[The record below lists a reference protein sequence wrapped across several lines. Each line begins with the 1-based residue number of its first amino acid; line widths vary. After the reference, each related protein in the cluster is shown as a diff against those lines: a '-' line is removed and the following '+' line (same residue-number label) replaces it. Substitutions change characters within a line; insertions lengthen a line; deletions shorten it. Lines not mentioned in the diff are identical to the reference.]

1 MICTKSCNLLL
12 DDLAQSIFYLEWRT
26 FGLDLDFDFGGFCL
40 RLLDCHVI
48 SELVQAEGIEP
59 PILQRASGLQPDE
72 RHRSRPAKMEECGR
86 IERPSRRSYRFQD
99 GMSHHRQRTPKT
111 YFPTSTRHLI
121 CFTRTDRARETVS
134 YSNPLVGNKEQGT
147 FGGSP

>member
-48 SELVQAEGIEP
+48 SELVRLRL
-59 PILQRASGLQPDE
+59 LQLFGRRPGSRTPRLLVLSETDFPVFLVAHINLGPVSTLNLL
-72 RHRSRPAKMEECGR
+72 RSWLTFTSRPDLALCTLEVGVR
-86 IERPSRRSYRFQD
+86 VER
-99 GMSHHRQRTPKT
+99 TNN
-111 YFPTSTRHLI
+111 
-121 CFTRTDRARETVS
+121 CFADSPFTD
-134 YSNPLVGNKEQGT
+134 
-147 FGGSP
+147 

>member
-72 RHRSRPAKMEECGR
+72 RHRSRPAKW
-86 IERPSRRSYRFQD
+86 RS
-99 GMSHHRQRTPKT
+99 
-111 YFPTSTRHLI
+111 
-121 CFTRTDRARETVS
+121 V
-134 YSNPLVGNKEQGT
+134 
-147 FGGSP
+147 

>member
-72 RHRSRPAKMEECGR
+72 RHRSRPANW
-86 IERPSRRSYRFQD
+86 RSA
-99 GMSHHRQRTPKT
+99 G
-111 YFPTSTRHLI
+111 
-121 CFTRTDRARETVS
+121 
-134 YSNPLVGNKEQGT
+134 
-147 FGGSP
+147 

>member
-48 SELVQAEGIEP
+48 SELVQVTGFEPANLEGGSVLQTAATNRIRLTCKNGGARANRT
-59 PILQRASGLQPDE
+59 PIPKELPF
-72 RHRSRPAKMEECGR
+72 
-86 IERPSRRSYRFQD
+86 SRRHVSPSTAHSKNLLPDFYATPYLLYQNRSGSGNRVIFQPF
-99 GMSHHRQRTPKT
+99 G
-111 YFPTSTRHLI
+111 
-121 CFTRTDRARETVS
+121 RE
-134 YSNPLVGNKEQGT
+134 
-147 FGGSP
+147 

>member
-72 RHRSRPAKMEECGR
+72 RHRSRPANWRRAGESNAHPCGAPVFKTGR
-86 IERPSRRSYRFQD
+86 ITINSALQ
-99 GMSHHRQRTPKT
+99 
-111 YFPTSTRHLI
+111 
-121 CFTRTDRARETVS
+121 
-134 YSNPLVGNKEQGT
+134 N
-147 FGGSP
+147 GGP

>member
-72 RHRSRPAKMEECGR
+72 RHRSRPANWRSAGESNVHPEGATVFKTACLT
-86 IERPSRRSYRFQD
+86 IDSALQKLTSRLLRDTLSALPEQI
-99 GMSHHRQRTPKT
+99 GLGKPCHI
-111 YFPTSTRHLI
+111 PTLW
-121 CFTRTDRARETVS
+121 
-134 YSNPLVGNKEQGT
+134 
-147 FGGSP
+147 

>member
-72 RHRSRPAKMEECGR
+72 RHRSRPANW
-86 IERPSRRSYRFQD
+86 RSVQDFNPRMPGSLTFTGFQD
-99 GMSHHRQRTPKT
+99 QRLSTRPTLQRPIYGSLTYLRTPVWVK
-111 YFPTSTRHLI
+111 L
-121 CFTRTDRARETVS
+121 
-134 YSNPLVGNKEQGT
+134 
-147 FGGSP
+147 